1 MEGRRAPKDAGLH
14 AVQALLPLTRGAGRT
29 GGPRLLLER
38 VGVLLDAQL
47 VQRDVGGLL
56 LPDVLRD
63 GRRTCTS
70 GWRAC
75 RRS

>member
-1 MEGRRAPKDAGLH
+1 MASRS
-14 AVQALLPLTRGAGRT
+14 T

-63 GRRTCTS
+63 GRLVEPDGGDAAALRPEPPVAEPVLQVR
-70 GWRAC
+70 RAC